1 MAAQL
6 PQHDL
11 DTLHLVSR
19 GTYRLHDSPQGRDRR
34 PLWGTLEEIKEDIER
49 YADAGLTELF
59 LEANFD
65 PDVSVEQTLEV
76 MAALAPG
83 NRES

>member
-1 MAAQL
+1 ML
-6 PQHDL
+6 P
-11 DTLHLVSR
+11 VSR
-19 GTYRLHDSPQGRDRR
+19 TVGQKLSVSNPATSATQGENRR

-65 PDVSVEQTLEV
+65 PNVSFEQTLEV

-83 NRES
+83 NLEPR